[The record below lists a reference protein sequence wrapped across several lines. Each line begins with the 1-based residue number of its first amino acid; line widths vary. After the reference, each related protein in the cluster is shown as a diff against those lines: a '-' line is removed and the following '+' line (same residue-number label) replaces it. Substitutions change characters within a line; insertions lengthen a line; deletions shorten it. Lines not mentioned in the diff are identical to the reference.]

1 LVKAGAGSL
10 ELKAANSYSGGTTVS
25 AGTLLANN
33 STGSAT
39 GSGNV
44 SVNGSGAVL
53 GGTGSISGSTS
64 VTLGQIMPG
73 TGMLIGKLTFGNDVT
88 LDGASAGTRLTLRLG
103 AAGAS
108 DLNDAANIQ
117 SHLNDETYLTWI
129 LGQASSYELLTSGN
143 HDRLSAAAS
152 LNLSSGGQIV
162 VDNTSGYTPQF
173 GDVFNLLDWTTFNQ
187 STFNLGVNANNQR
200 AGGLQGDLNLP
211 SLAAGLSYDLSLFN
225 ATGASGIVI
234 VVPEPS
240 RMVLLVLGFLTM
252 IQRRRRALA

>member
-1 LVKAGAGSL
+1 
-10 ELKAANSYSGGTTVS
+10 
-25 AGTLLANN
+25 
-33 STGSAT
+33 
-39 GSGNV
+39 
-44 SVNGSGAVL
+44 
-53 GGTGSISGSTS
+53 
-64 VTLGQIMPG
+64 M
-73 TGMLIGKLTFGNDVT
+73 
-88 LDGASAGTRLTLRLG
+88 
-103 AAGAS
+103 
-108 DLNDAANIQ
+108 
-117 SHLNDETYLTWI
+117 
-129 LGQASSYELLTSGN
+129 GQASSYELLTSGN